1 MRNFLEQL
9 NFYLDKYL
17 IQTMIVVLA
26 LILLIHNYWI
36 AA

>member
-1 MRNFLEQL
+1 MRDFLEQV

-26 LILLIHNYWI
+26 IILLINNYWLT
-36 AA
+36 A

>member
-1 MRNFLEQL
+1 MKDFFEQL
-9 NFYLDKYL
+9 SFYLDKYL

-26 LILLIHNYWI
+26 IILLIHNYWI